1 MTNLHDHIKQ
11 QQEVNREALEKM
23 VMHTMSDEPVLVA
36 KYAQQKVHDITD
48 ETIKK
53 TLAEV
58 THEWNKAEQKLNGTA
73 QGAVNCIEYFRNFL
87 TQLEESKR

>member
-1 MTNLHDHIKQ
+1 MTNLNDHIKQ
-11 QQEVNREALEKM
+11 QQEVNRGMWDNLQRNRIDRPSRKETHSL
-23 VMHTMSDEPVLVA
+23 SDETTE
-36 KYAQQKVHDITD
+36 D
-48 ETIKK
+48 TIKK

-87 TQLEESKR
+87 TQLEDSNN